1 MIIMD
6 NIYTSKIVE
15 YTELFNALVCC
26 GGGCRLPF
34 PAITIGG
41 HQMNFGR
48 RGE

>member
-1 MIIMD
+1 MHTTFFE
-6 NIYTSKIVE
+6 NI
-15 YTELFNALVCC
+15 ELVNALVCY

-34 PAITIGG
+34 PSIRIEG